1 MKENFNSFDFH
12 LDQAD
17 LDAISKLDRYPNA
30 YGTDESVERIKHLL
44 KYSV

>member
-12 LDQAD
+12 LDQVD

-30 YGTDESVERIKHLL
+30 YGPDESVERIKTFIEI
-44 KYSV
+44 